1 VRLRRLLRWRL
12 AGWLALAAL
21 PLAVWAFWLEPASLV
36 VRETRL
42 DLPAWPVECGGLRV
56 ALLADLH
63 VGSPF
68 NGRGKLDEIVRRT
81 QAARPDL
88 ILLGGD
94 YVIQGVPGGR
104 FVPPEETAA
113 ALGRL
118 KAPLGVW
125 AVLGNHDWWLDAPR
139 VRTALETAG
148 IPVLEDQSRELT
160 RGACHFW
167 LAGISD
173 LWEGRHDV
181 PGTLAGVPPGVPV
194 LVLTH
199 NPDIF
204 VDIPPRVTLTL
215 AGHTHGGQVWLP
227 VLGRPIV
234 PSRYKQRF
242 AIGHIVEQGRH
253 LFVSPGLGT
262 SILPVRFL
270 VPPEISVVRLRAS
283 GS

>member
-1 VRLRRLLRWRL
+1 L
-12 AGWLALAAL
+12 AIVAL

-42 DLPAWPVECGGLRV
+42 DLPAWPVECDGLRV

-81 QAARPDL
+81 QEARPDL

-113 ALGRL
+113 VLGRL

-125 AVLGNHDWWLDAPR
+125 AVLGNHDWWLDGPR
-139 VRTALETAG
+139 VRAALETAG
-148 IPVLEDQSRELT
+148 IPVLDDQAKELT

-173 LWEGRHDV
+173 LWEGKHDV
-181 PGTLAGVPPGVPV
+181 TGTLAGIPPGGPL
-194 LVLTH
+194 LVFTH
-199 NPDIF
+199 NPDLF

-270 VPPEISVVRLRAS
+270 VPPEISVVRLESHGGS
-283 GS
+283 GL